1 MIKLENTAFMWR
13 VRSLS
18 IQRETWRRLDSC
30 EWPLEPKNPDL
41 GSAKP
46 LLGLPRW
53 LRGKESAWNA
63 GDTRDVG
70 LISGSGRSP
79 GGGNGNPFQYSCLE
93 NPMDRGAWQRVG
105 HNWINLAHTHSW
117 EKGHL
122 PRCTHTLYTH
132 SLTNG
137 FQGFRSLWFPSLMSQ
152 DRATQSVVP

>member
-79 GGGNGNPFQYSCLE
+79 AEGHGNPLQQSYLE
-93 NPMDRGAWQRVG
+93 NPMDRGAWQAIVHGG
-105 HNWINLAHTHSW
+105 HKELDTAGDLAHTHAS
-117 EKGHL
+117 
-122 PRCTHTLYTH
+122 PCQF
-132 SLTNG
+132 SLG
-137 FQGFRSLWFPSLMSQ
+137 VLCQR
-152 DRATQSVVP
+152 